1 MLSTVP
7 TNAAPQIGAVTNGAA
22 FSGNQFAPGEVVAIF
37 GSGIGPSSLTDGQV
51 AESGTM
57 ADQLSGYA
65 VYFNG
70 VAAPLLYVS
79 STQVGTVVPW
89 SVSGP
94 SATVQVTSGGQSS
107 PATTINIAPSA
118 PGIFTTSGS
127 GVGQA
132 AALNQDATVNSSS
145 NPAAPGSVIVLYA
158 TGGGLMTPA
167 SQDGEITPL
176 SPLPK
181 LQLPVTVLIGNQTA
195 TVQYAGAAPGLI
207 AGVVQ
212 INAVIPAGTAA
223 GSAVPVSIQIGQPVS
238 PSGVFIAVQ

>member
-1 MLSTVP
+1 
-7 TNAAPQIGAVTNGAA
+7 
-22 FSGNQFAPGEVVAIF
+22 
-37 GSGIGPSSLTDGQV
+37 
-51 AESGTM
+51 
-57 ADQLSGYA
+57 
-65 VYFNG
+65 
-70 VAAPLLYVS
+70 
-79 STQVGTVVPW
+79 
-89 SVSGP
+89 
-94 SATVQVTSGGQSS
+94 
-107 PATTINIAPSA
+107 
-118 PGIFTTSGS
+118 
-127 GVGQA
+127 
-132 AALNQDATVNSSS
+132 
-145 NPAAPGSVIVLYA
+145 
-158 TGGGLMTPA
+158 MTPA